1 MEMDVNILSNL
12 YVMKIT
18 CLEVLDV
25 IGDTLLMSSVK
36 GKPMETL
43 FLLAL
48 IELQNLRNG
57 RSSW

>member
-1 MEMDVNILSNL
+1 MWTYSVT
-12 YVMKIT
+12 YMKIT
-18 CLEVLDV
+18 CLDVLDV

-43 FLLAL
+43 FLFAL
-48 IELQNLRNG
+48 IEPQNLRNG

>member
-1 MEMDVNILSNL
+1 
-12 YVMKIT
+12 MKIT
-18 CLEVLDV
+18 CLDVLDI

-43 FLLAL
+43 FLFAL
-48 IELQNLRNG
+48 IEPQNLRNG